1 MTYRVKGCM
10 VVFDKDYREDEI
22 EDILNAIKMI
32 KGVIKVESSITTTDD
47 YYAKEQ
53 SKYELRSKFYKF
65 IKDELD

>member
-1 MTYRVKGCM
+1 MTDRVKGCT
-10 VVFDKDYREDEI
+10 VVFDKDYREDDI